1 MRRIAWFALCVVAW
15 RGSAVAHAQDPVPPA
30 SATPSDVSNE
40 PPPRLAEDPASD
52 EALLETSTASSPPS
66 QDGSGVAEQVAAPSE
81 PETSDSSATA
91 ADEPAPRRRSNR
103 QVGIAPDAPQAS
115 GLVLNAPLD
124 SGTVEGPSD
133 GEWRFDFHGFMRA
146 PLRLGLGSGDEVAEG
161 VDGGTKLHSPP
172 NIPDSAFTDWR
183 YINNLPGPWVE
194 LRFLYGN
201 QRVTGN
207 VSIAAYNITDGGYRN
222 LQSQLGIDQAF
233 ITLDQSDL
241 FPEGKGGLIWNVGV
255 FQNRY
260 GAAGRYDAGKYETY
274 LFGRTHVAGETL
286 TLFYDLSDDLTLT
299 FEHGL
304 GVKLEAPPLVGGL
317 PMPNPQFLPYPGPV
331 QQGTQMVHHAHLMLS
346 AGTFQFGAHYLTT
359 WTDDAALMGEVDG
372 RITTAGLDVK
382 MSDSPYGDAYIGYS
396 RLSSET
402 PLRVGEGL
410 EVLHSIAGWNLRDN
424 FFGNASTA
432 TGTIDTLLMQY
443 VLSVARL
450 LRAPEPFWGQGPDV
464 LVSIFGMYNHVKSD
478 DEMFNGITDKLKWG
492 GEVTYI
498 FLPFMGAGL
507 RFDRVQPN
515 LDDSTYAFSV
525 ISPKIVLRSEFVT
538 HEQVILQYSR
548 YINGD
553 NVAGGYRANT
563 IAGEPDEDAFLLAA
577 SMWW

>member
-1 MRRIAWFALCVVAW
+1 MRRTILVVLCVVAW
-15 RGSAVAHAQDPVPPA
+15 RGLAVAHAQESVPPEPTADPGVLPVPPPRPAEVPTPESAPSAQAAAGAQPSQATRTTAEQAVVPAEPETPA
-30 SATPSDVSNE
+30 SSTVDSNE
-40 PPPRLAEDPASD
+40 P
-52 EALLETSTASSPPS
+52 
-66 QDGSGVAEQVAAPSE
+66 
-81 PETSDSSATA
+81 AT
-91 ADEPAPRRRSNR
+91 RRHNR
-103 QVGIAPDAPQAS
+103 QVGISPDAPQTS
-115 GLVLNAPLD
+115 GLVLNAP
-124 SGTVEGPSD
+124 VESSETAAPSNGD
-133 GEWRFDFHGFMRA
+133 WHFDFHGFMRA
-146 PLRLGLGSGDEVAEG
+146 PLRLGLGSGDDVADG
-161 VDGGTKLHSPP
+161 VEKGTKLHSPP

-201 QRVTGN
+201 ARVTGN
-207 VSIAAYNITDGGYRN
+207 VSIAAYNISDGGYRN

-233 ITLDQSDL
+233 VTIDESDL
-241 FPEGKGGLIWNVGV
+241 LSSGRGGLIWNVGV

-286 TLFYDLSDDLTLT
+286 TAFYDFSPDVTLT

-304 GVKLEAPPLVGGL
+304 GVKLEVPPIVSQLE
-317 PMPNPQFLPYPGPV
+317 PTPPYLPYGGPV
-331 QQGTQMVHHAHLMLS
+331 QQGTQMLHHAHLMLS
-346 AGTFQFGAHYLTT
+346 WKDLQIGAHYLTT
-359 WTDDAALMGEVDG
+359 WTDDAALSGEVDG

-382 MSDSPYGDAYIGYS
+382 LSDSPYGDAYLGYA

-402 PLRVGEGL
+402 PIRVGEGL

-424 FFGNASTA
+424 FFGQSS
-432 TGTIDTLLMQY
+432 TGTGTVDTLLFQY
-443 VLSVARL
+443 VLSLARL

-464 LVSIFGMYNHVKSD
+464 LLSAFGMYNHVKSD
-478 DEMFNGITDKLKWG
+478 DAMFNGIKDKLKWG
-492 GEVTYI
+492 ADATYL
-498 FLPFMGAGL
+498 FLSFLGAGL

-538 HEQVILQYSR
+538 HEQVLLQYSH

-553 NVAGGYRANT
+553 HVAGGYRAQT
-563 IAGEPDEDAFLLAA
+563 IAGEPDKDVFTLAA